1 MKNTPNMCFLFFH
14 LFVLEQRI
22 TFMWFSRLRNKKKFN
37 KLLDCQHFLH
47 FVIFK
52 PFLFWVNRKPT
63 QTGFYC
69 PFKVKCIQ
77 LLTSAFASLESIGLM
92 YFVYLKVSF
101 NGSSNCQK
109 LCWGRKQ
116 KSHQL
121 NVIICYGYKMYQALL
136 IM

>member
-1 MKNTPNMCFLFFH
+1 MFILFC
-14 LFVLEQRI
+14 LFVLQQSI
-22 TFMWFSRLRNKKKFN
+22 AFIWSRLCVSVSQQKRKSSTNNEIVNISYILSFSI
-37 KLLDCQHFLH
+37 LFC
-47 FVIFK
+47 
-52 PFLFWVNRKPT
+52 FWVNRKPT
-63 QTGFYC
+63 HTGFYC

-116 KSHQL
+116 KFHQL
-121 NVIICYGYKMYQALL
+121 KVIICYGYKMYQTL

>member
-1 MKNTPNMCFLFFH
+1 MFI
-14 LFVLEQRI
+14 LFVFLYCNRASPSYDHVYVFQYP
-22 TFMWFSRLRNKKKFN
+22 NKKRKSSTNNEIVNISYILSFSI
-37 KLLDCQHFLH
+37 LFC
-47 FVIFK
+47 
-52 PFLFWVNRKPT
+52 FWVNRKPT
-63 QTGFYC
+63 HTGFYC

-109 LCWGRKQ
+109 LCWGRKA
-116 KSHQL
+116 KFLQL
-121 NVIICYGYKMYQALL
+121 KVYMCYRYRMYQAII